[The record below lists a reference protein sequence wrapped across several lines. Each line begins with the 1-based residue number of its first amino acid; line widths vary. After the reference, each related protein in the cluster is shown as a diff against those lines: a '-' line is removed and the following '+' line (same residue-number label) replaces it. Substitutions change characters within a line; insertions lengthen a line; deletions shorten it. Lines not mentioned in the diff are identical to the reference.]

1 MTTYYARSF
10 KDLHVYQK
18 AREVSSAVFKLS
30 KAFPKEE
37 MYSLTDQMRRASRS
51 VGAQIAEA
59 WGKRRY
65 EKHFVSKLTDADA
78 EQMETQHWVSE
89 ALDCEYLSPASATQ
103 LTSGLEEIG
112 RMLNSMMEKSDSF
125 CGPLDSTLHEC
136 TVEYFTSRDEAA
148 TDD

>member
-10 KDLHVYQK
+10 KELRVYLK
-18 AREVSSAVFKLS
+18 AREVSRAVFKLS
-30 KAFPKEE
+30 KAFPKEK
-37 MYSLTDQMRRASRS
+37 MYSLTDQMRRASRA

-78 EQMETQHWVSE
+78 EQMETQHWVGE
-89 ALDCEYLSPASATQ
+89 ALDCGYISPTEATQ
-103 LTSGLEEIG
+103 LNSGLEEVG
-112 RMLNSMMEKSDSF
+112 RMLSSMMEKADLF
-125 CGPLDSTLHEC
+125 CGSPDEVLREDT
-136 TVEYFTSRDEAA
+136 TDYFTATP

>member
-1 MTTYYARSF
+1 MTAYYARSF
-10 KDLHVYQK
+10 KDLRVYQK
-18 AREVSSAVFKLS
+18 AGEVSRAIFQLS

-78 EQMETQHWVSE
+78 EQMETQHWICE
-89 ALDCEYLSPASATQ
+89 ALDCGYISAADATT
-103 LTSGLEEIG
+103 LNSGLEEIG
-112 RMLNSMMEKSDSF
+112 RMLNSMIAKADSF
-125 CGPLDSTLHEC
+125 CGPPDGVVREAST
-136 TVEYFTSRDEAA
+136 EYFTA
-148 TDD
+148 TSTDH